1 MSHGSETRRMRGGKI
16 GVGGRR
22 SRDGAGLGSS
32 LRLTGEEGEKRAS
45 KLWNTYKKV
54 GREVSHD
61 WFGGSKKPSPVY
73 VMPKTKPYRNP
84 APSLINKSGDKYTTF
99 ENRQSS
105 SMMDGRHGESLMLP
119 LVQRGR

>member
-22 SRDGAGLGSS
+22 SIDGACLGSS

-73 VMPKTKPYRNP
+73 VMPKTKPIEQKKPESERAKLIRQTEAKGLLRTDYT
-84 APSLINKSGDKYTTF
+84 SLINGRG
-99 ENRQSS
+99 NR
-105 SMMDGRHGESLMLP
+105 
-119 LVQRGR
+119 

>member
-1 MSHGSETRRMRGGKI
+1 MSHGSETRRMRGGKL

-45 KLWNTYKKV
+45 RLWNTYKGIGSQV
-54 GREVSHD
+54 AHD

-73 VMPKTKPYRNP
+73 VMPKTKPIEQKKPESERAKLIRQTEAKGLLRTDYT
-84 APSLINKSGDKYTTF
+84 SLINGRG
-99 ENRQSS
+99 NR
-105 SMMDGRHGESLMLP
+105 
-119 LVQRGR
+119 